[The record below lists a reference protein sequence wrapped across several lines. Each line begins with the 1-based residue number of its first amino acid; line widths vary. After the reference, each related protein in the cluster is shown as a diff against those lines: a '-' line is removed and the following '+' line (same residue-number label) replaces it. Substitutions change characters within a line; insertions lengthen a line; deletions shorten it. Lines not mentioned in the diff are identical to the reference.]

1 MRWARRFDG
10 DISMINKLICI
21 ILLCMILSFSFLLV
35 GCNAEDT
42 KEGMSQAESKTAV
55 SGQEKTEAGK
65 KTEEG
70 EEDTQLNHE
79 TKEDEQ
85 DMKMFIDGTEV
96 EVAWEDNESVDALR
110 ELGAK
115 GLDIP
120 MSMYGG
126 FEQVGRIGQDIPA
139 DNEQITTEAGDIVLY
154 SGNQLVV
161 FYGSNSWAYTRLG
174 HITGKTA
181 EELEDLLGNGD
192 VTITISSV

>member
-42 KEGMSQAESKTAV
+42 KEGMSQAEYTKEGMSQAVSKTAV

-79 TKEDEQ
+79 TAEDEK

-120 MSMYGG
+120 MSMFFMTDEDWDG
-126 FEQVGRIGQDIPA
+126 FEVYMQGRVKA
-139 DNEQITTEAGDIVLY
+139 
-154 SGNQLVV
+154 
-161 FYGSNSWAYTRLG
+161 
-174 HITGKTA
+174 
-181 EELEDLLGNGD
+181 
-192 VTITISSV
+192 